1 MIITKRFKTNFTEEE
16 LKNALFAKKDQAEEI
31 LNDTNKWEK
40 FKVKYETFLHKAYD
54 IPVLGTV
61 IDDII
66 SMYQL
71 VESYVKRE
79 YTDIPLAS
87 IISMLAALI
96 YVISP
101 IDLIPDFIPVI
112 GYLDDVAVVTL
123 VLRFGV
129 GHNLKKYKSWQEK
142 LRDNA
147 IEELEEQVGEA
158 ILELLDDRALGAL
171 ILSKD
176 ETVRVYAVEDIDE
189 EPYRSTVYS
198 VNLPV
203 TILKKMYFEKE
214 EDYIAFLNGVIE
226 STDFKW
232 SPVGRL
238 DAIHEAFIHRYENY
252 FDVEEG
258 VLDE

>member
-16 LKNALFAKKDQAEEI
+16 LKSALFAKKDQAEEI
-31 LNDTNKWEK
+31 LNDKNKWEK
-40 FKVKYETFLHKAYD
+40 FKVKFESFLHKAYD

-79 YTDIPLAS
+79 YTDIPLTS
-87 IISMLAALI
+87 IISILAALV

-112 GYLDDVAVVTL
+112 GYLDDAAVVTL
-123 VLRFGV
+123 VLGLGV
-129 GHNLKKYKSWQEK
+129 GHDLEKYKSWQEK

-176 ETVRVYAVEDIDE
+176 ETVRVYAVEDIEE

-203 TILKKMYFEKE
+203 TILKKMYLEKE

-226 STDFKW
+226 NTDFEW

>member
-1 MIITKRFKTNFTEEE
+1 MIITKRFKTNFTDEE
-16 LKNALFAKKDQAEEI
+16 LKNALFAKKGQAEEI
-31 LNDTNKWEK
+31 LNDTNKWERFKIK
-40 FKVKYETFLHKAYD
+40 FEAFLHKAYD

-71 VESYVKRE
+71 VESYVKKE
-79 YTDIPLAS
+79 YTDIPFTS
-87 IISMLAALI
+87 IISILAALI
-96 YVISP
+96 YVVSP
-101 IDLIPDFIPVI
+101 IDLIPDFIPVL
-112 GYLDDVAVVTL
+112 GYLDDAAVVTL
-123 VLRFGV
+123 VLGLGV
-129 GHNLKKYKSWQEK
+129 GHDLEKYKSWQEK

-147 IEELEEQVGEA
+147 IAALEEQVGGV
-158 ILELLDDRALGAL
+158 ILELLSGRTLGAL
-171 ILSKD
+171 VLSKD
-176 ETVRVYAVEDIDE
+176 ETVSVYAVEDTDE

-198 VNLPV
+198 INLPV
-203 TILKKMYFEKE
+203 DILKKMYLEKE
-214 EDYIAFLNGVIE
+214 EDYIAFLNGVISKTNFE
-226 STDFKW
+226 W

>member
-1 MIITKRFKTNFTEEE
+1 MT
-16 LKNALFAKKDQAEEI
+16 
-31 LNDTNKWEK
+31 
-40 FKVKYETFLHKAYD
+40 
-54 IPVLGTV
+54 
-61 IDDII
+61 
-66 SMYQL
+66 
-71 VESYVKRE
+71 
-79 YTDIPLAS
+79 S
-87 IISMLAALI
+87 IISILAALV

-112 GYLDDVAVVTL
+112 GYLDDAAVVTF
-123 VLRFGV
+123 VLRLGV
-129 GHNLKKYKSWQEK
+129 GHDLKKYKSWQEK

-147 IEELEEQVGEA
+147 YEELVEQVGEA

-176 ETVRVYAVEDIDE
+176 ETVKVYAIEDIEE
-189 EPYRSTVYS
+189 EPYLSTVYS

-203 TILKKMYFEKE
+203 TVLKKMYLEKE
-214 EDYIAFLNGVIE
+214 DDYIAFLNDVIE
-226 STDFKW
+226 NTDFEW